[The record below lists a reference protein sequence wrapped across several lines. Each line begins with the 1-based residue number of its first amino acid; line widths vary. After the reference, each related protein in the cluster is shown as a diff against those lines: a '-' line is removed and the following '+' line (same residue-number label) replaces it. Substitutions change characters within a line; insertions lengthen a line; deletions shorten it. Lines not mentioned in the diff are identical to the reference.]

1 MSMAVI
7 NADQRNGNL
16 HIKLKG
22 MFGPE
27 TAAQLT
33 MVMAKSYIGTGNV
46 FIHTAQITDVKPNS
60 RSTFNN
66 LLRFIDVPKEKV
78 YLTGEKGFDIGHD
91 SAKVIVNKK
100 RKKKHGHGGCGK
112 CKNCS
117 CNKKA
122 A

>member
-1 MSMAVI
+1 MDMAVI
-7 NADQRNGNL
+7 NTDQRNGNL

-22 MFGPE
+22 MFSPE